1 MSRQRVYGVTK
12 CFDCHQ
18 LLTPDADVVEV
29 PGVMQQWGQDS
40 AGFRRGPLV
49 EIANRWHRACLEA
62 FVRLGDISRAKGA
75 IEQCEGMLEVAAMIE
90 DEGKRAAWVAR
101 IEADLVKHR
110 AALAALS

>member
-40 AGFRRGPLV
+40 AGFRHGRPG
-49 EIANRWHRACLEA
+49 
-62 FVRLGDISRAKGA
+62 
-75 IEQCEGMLEVAAMIE
+75 
-90 DEGKRAAWVAR
+90 RAADGR
-101 IEADLVKHR
+101 
-110 AALAALS
+110 